1 MPSDTTPSDTATPSR
16 APRIINWVFT
26 AFNGLLLIPAIIFAM
41 LGLYRSAPGGQDDGL
56 ALYMNVAIVLLPITI
71 IIATLTAWIYHRGNW
86 HRTSY
91 YCHMAPLA
99 NIALVIVLRLAQ

>member
-1 MPSDTTPSDTATPSR
+1 MPTDTSASVTATPSR
-16 APRIINWVFT
+16 RPRIINWVFT
-26 AFNGLLLIPAIIFAM
+26 AFNGLLLIPAMVFAM
-41 LGLYRSAPGGQDDGL
+41 LGLYRSAPGGQDESL

-71 IIATLTAWIYHRGNW
+71 IIATLTAWIYHRGGW

-99 NIALVIVLRLAQ
+99 NIALVVLLRVAQ

>member
-1 MPSDTTPSDTATPSR
+1 MPSDTTTAETTPSR
-16 APRIINWVFT
+16 MPRIINWAFT
-26 AFNGLLLIPAIIFAM
+26 VFNGLLLIPAIVFAM
-41 LGLYRSAPGGQDDGL
+41 LGLYRSAPGGQDEGL
-56 ALYMNVAIVLLPITI
+56 MLYMNIAIVLLPITI

-99 NIALVIVLRLAQ
+99 NIALVVLLRVAQ